1 MEVKKMRKSGK
12 LHFKEMVMHSAA
24 CVPCSVGGWMKD
36 GSKWHYAM
44 DTTILVSQDKQTKRD
59 N

>member
-24 CVPCSVGGWMKD
+24 CVPCSVGGWMED
-36 GSKWHYAM
+36 GSK
-44 DTTILVSQDKQTKRD
+44 
-59 N
+59 